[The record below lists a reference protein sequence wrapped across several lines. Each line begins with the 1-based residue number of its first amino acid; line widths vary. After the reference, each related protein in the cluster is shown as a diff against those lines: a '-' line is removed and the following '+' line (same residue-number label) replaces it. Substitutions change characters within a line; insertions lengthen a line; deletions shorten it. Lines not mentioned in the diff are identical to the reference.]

1 MQAVARKEQYEML
14 SLTPPSPSLPP
25 SLPPLVQVTCLQFSG
40 NRIVSG
46 SDDNTLRVW
55 NAITGKV
62 RAYGTASCY
71 ECPTAYSDWIA
82 ERMLSCSNAEYC
94 ATCM

>member
-1 MQAVARKEQYEML
+1 VPTWGHTTTRVISNV
-14 SLTPPSPSLPP
+14 SLCV
-25 SLPPLVQVTCLQFSG
+25 PLQVTCLQFCA

-62 RAYGTASCY
+62 SGEGPESVLAELGTRVG
-71 ECPTAYSDWIA
+71 EKR
-82 ERMLSCSNAEYC
+82 EGRE
-94 ATCM
+94 